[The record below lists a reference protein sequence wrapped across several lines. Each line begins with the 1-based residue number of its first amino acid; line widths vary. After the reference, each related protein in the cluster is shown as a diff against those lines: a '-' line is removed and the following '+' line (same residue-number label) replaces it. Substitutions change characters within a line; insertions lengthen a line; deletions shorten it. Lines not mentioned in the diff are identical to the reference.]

1 MKLILIRLNKK
12 KLIFSLVI
20 IAIILL
26 IGNMLIEYV
35 KKPARENLSGIA
47 KFKIENKL
55 LKVLDGY
62 AIEHRWI
69 EKKLINNRNYDSL
82 QYIYFIKIP
91 SDIPIPLI
99 IRDLD
104 NEFKNENIRIISK
117 EKKNFGNTSVKIYS
131 NHILKLWA
139 NFIVDSKIKRPY
151 SKISFLIKGIN
162 NLSKQQVERLINF
175 PYPLTF
181 VISPSNSMKKY
192 LSEIK
197 AVGKEFCILL
207 NDNISNEEYKISPG
221 FSKNRLKASVI
232 SIFVAFKK
240 AKEFFFDPN
249 SQMYKSVIFNFIKD
263 EFAKRNI
270 KLKSI
275 NIFPYLSGNNYNN
288 LISKFIFFE
297 KSSVGKKKRTL
308 LLNANALLIL
318 HDELQNYIKKGNK
331 IVPFK

>member
-1 MKLILIRLNKK
+1 MIYFNKK
-12 KLIFSLVI
+12 KLIFSLVV

-26 IGNMLIEYV
+26 IGNTLIEHV
-35 KKPARENLSGIA
+35 KKPARENSSGTA
-47 KFKIENKL
+47 KSKIENKL
-55 LKVLDGY
+55 LKVLDSY
-62 AIEHRWI
+62 AIEHSWI
-69 EKKLINNRNYDSL
+69 EKKSINNRNYDSL

-91 SDIPIPLI
+91 YEIPIPLI

-104 NEFKNENIRIISK
+104 NEFKNENIKIISK
-117 EKKNFGNTSVKIYS
+117 EKENFGNTSVKIYS
-131 NHILKLWA
+131 NHILKLWT
-139 NFIVDSKIKRPY
+139 NFIVDNKIKRPY

-162 NLSKQQVERLINF
+162 NLSKQQIERLINF

-192 LSEIK
+192 LPEIQTM
-197 AVGKEFCILL
+197 GKEFCILL
-207 NDNISNEEYKISPG
+207 NDNIDNEEYKISPG

-232 SIFVAFKK
+232 SIFVTFKQ

-263 EFAKRNI
+263 EFAKRKI

-275 NIFPYLSGNNYNN
+275 NIFPYLSGNNHND
-288 LISKFIFFE
+288 LISKFRFFA

-318 HDELQNYIKKGNK
+318 QNELQNYIKKGNK